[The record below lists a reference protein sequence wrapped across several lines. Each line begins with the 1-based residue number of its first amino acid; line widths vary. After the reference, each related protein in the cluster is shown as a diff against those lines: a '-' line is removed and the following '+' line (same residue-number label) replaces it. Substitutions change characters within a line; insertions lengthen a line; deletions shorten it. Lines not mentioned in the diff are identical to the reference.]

1 MIDFQKY
8 SNLYSQLEIKDT
20 AYLAYRDLPGLLNK
34 YTNGKKALDY
44 GCGAGRSTRFLK
56 ELGYDVEGV
65 DSSIEMIQQARK
77 LDHAISY
84 THLKNGKLLFLHNAY
99 DLILASF
106 VFFET
111 SSLLKMQV
119 YFQEIY
125 NVLKPKG
132 IFVIIAGSMEM
143 YKNNWLSLY
152 TDYPENINPKSG
164 DKVRIKLINAD
175 LELEDYF
182 WTDNDYKT
190 ASKESGF
197 SLLQSYNPLGTKI
210 DGYNWISETLVSP
223 YTIYILQK

>member
-1 MIDFQKY
+1 
-8 SNLYSQLEIKDT
+8 
-20 AYLAYRDLPGLLNK
+20 
-34 YTNGKKALDY
+34 
-44 GCGAGRSTRFLK
+44 
-56 ELGYDVEGV
+56 
-65 DSSIEMIQQARK
+65 
-77 LDHAISY
+77 
-84 THLKNGKLLFLHNAY
+84 
-99 DLILASF
+99 
-106 VFFET
+106 
-111 SSLLKMQV
+111 
-119 YFQEIY
+119 
-125 NVLKPKG
+125 
-132 IFVIIAGSMEM
+132 MEM

-197 SLLQSYNPLGTKI
+197 SLLQSYNPLGTKT